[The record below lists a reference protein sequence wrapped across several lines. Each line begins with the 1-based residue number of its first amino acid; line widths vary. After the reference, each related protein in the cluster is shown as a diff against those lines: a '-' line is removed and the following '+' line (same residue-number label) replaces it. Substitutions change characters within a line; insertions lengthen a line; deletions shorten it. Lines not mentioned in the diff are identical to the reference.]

1 MKFYLKTRKHFL
13 LSNTE
18 MDCPERLRSL
28 HQWRHWKPNRMW
40 SWATSCSRPCVDRWH
55 GLSGLQKFL
64 PIFNNNNHRRSLYF
78 QVYHLKIKHPRTKP
92 EETGESISFY
102 QYWQILASV
111 IYQTIFPSPQFDS
124 MLSWILTC
132 YQRYSG
138 FTVHVWRLG
147 DCLCH
152 PISMIFHYFSC
163 KHNKYI
169 TSHPLRCVN
178 DHYYATNT
186 VSPIMI
192 NENWNKFLE
201 ESCILKWKWI
211 FFLEEGNSI
220 KMLKRVENATLWRH
234 VDKANNMIVWCLLRA

>member
-64 PIFNNNNHRRSLYF
+64 PIFNNNSHRRSLYF

-111 IYQTIFPSPQFDS
+111 IYRTFSFSTVWFHVILNSVLLPALLWIHSTCVKVGGLFMSSNKHDLPLLFMQTQ
-124 MLSWILTC
+124 
-132 YQRYSG
+132 Q
-138 FTVHVWRLG
+138 V
-147 DCLCH
+147 
-152 PISMIFHYFSC
+152 HYFSSFEMC
-163 KHNKYI
+163 EWPLLCYKHSVTN
-169 TSHPLRCVN
+169 N
-178 DHYYATNT
+178 D
-186 VSPIMI
+186 
-192 NENWNKFLE
+192 
-201 ESCILKWKWI
+201 
-211 FFLEEGNSI
+211 
-220 KMLKRVENATLWRH
+220 
-234 VDKANNMIVWCLLRA
+234 